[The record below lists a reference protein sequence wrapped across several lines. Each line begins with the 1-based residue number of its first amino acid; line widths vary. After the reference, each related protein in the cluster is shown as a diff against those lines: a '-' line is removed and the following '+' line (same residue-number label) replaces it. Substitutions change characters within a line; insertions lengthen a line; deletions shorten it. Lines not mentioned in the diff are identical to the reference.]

1 MGIQTTTPPVRLGS
15 TNLRHRARSLWEKRP
30 STAHEISPVITE
42 IPRCPK
48 KNPAEL
54 NQLVL
59 ELIPLVKRV
68 SLQMRE
74 RLPSHIELD
83 DLISAGI
90 LGLID
95 AIQKFDPNRQVKVAH
110 YAKFRIRGA
119 ILDNLREM
127 DSVPRTLRRMNRKA
141 ELAYSKLEARLE
153 QPPSDHEMARALGMS
168 LELWHWKVLEL
179 KAAGLDWLPPFAS
192 AGTSNPAPIL
202 LDSLAGDN
210 EGHQFLS
217 CYRREQK
224 ECLKQALGRIPV
236 RERLVIELYY
246 YEDLTMREIG
256 ARLGLD
262 DSRIS
267 QLHSCALERLR
278 MYVKEWGGRSTPPHR
293 SATQGALVRQ
303 RTTQSSPISP
313 V

>member
-1 MGIQTTTPPVRLGS
+1 MGIQTTTPPVRLGGK
-15 TNLRHRARSLWEKRP
+15 NLRHQARSQWEKRP
-30 STAHEISPVITE
+30 SAAHEIGPIVTE

-48 KNPAEL
+48 KNSEEL

-59 ELIPLVKRV
+59 ELVPLVKRV
-68 SLQMRE
+68 AIQVRE
-74 RLPSHIELD
+74 RLPSHVELD

-95 AIQKFDPNRQVKVAH
+95 AIQKFDPSRQVKIAH

-153 QPPSDHEMARALGMS
+153 QPPSDHEMASALGMS
-168 LELWHWKVLEL
+168 LKLWHWKVLEL

-192 AGTSNPAPIL
+192 AGTSDPTPIL

-224 ECLKQALGRIPV
+224 ECLSQALQRIPV
-236 RERLVIELYY
+236 RERLIIELNYHH
-246 YEDLTMREIG
+246 ELTLREIG
-256 ARLGLD
+256 EKLGVD
-262 DSRIS
+262 DSRVS
-267 QLHSCALERLR
+267 QLRTCALQRLR
-278 MYVKEWGGRSTPPHR
+278 KYVKECD
-293 SATQGALVRQ
+293 
-303 RTTQSSPISP
+303 
-313 V
+313 